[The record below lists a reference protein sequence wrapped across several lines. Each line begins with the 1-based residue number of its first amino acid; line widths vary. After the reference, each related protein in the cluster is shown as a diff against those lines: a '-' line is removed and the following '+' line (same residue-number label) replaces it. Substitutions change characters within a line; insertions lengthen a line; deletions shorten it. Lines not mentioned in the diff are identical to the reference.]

1 MTDSGTLS
9 RDKPAGLGGRSSMAD
24 PPVAASAGA
33 AMSGQDVLLATKL
46 HVPRPQPGFVPRRRL
61 VQALGEGLAK
71 GRVLVCAPA
80 GFGKTALL
88 ADWARDSGQ
97 PVAWLGLDAA
107 DSDPARFWRYAV
119 AALEGARPELA
130 GRVGPPPPG
139 SVEGLVAALI
149 NELAADPGPDEVL
162 LVLDDYHLVDSG
174 PVHESVAFLL
184 ENLPPGLRV
193 VVSSRADP
201 PLPLARL
208 RARGQ
213 LAELRTADLRFTAEE
228 AAALLDGVAGSGLAE
243 RETAGPRLPGAAAA
257 ALVARTEGWAAGLQL
272 AGLSLRGHADPA
284 GFAAAFSGSHRF
296 VLDYLGDEVLDGQPG
311 QVRAFLLETSVLE
324 RLSGELCDAVTGR
337 TGSQAMLADIERAGL
352 FLTPLDEVRGWWR
365 YHHLFAD
372 LLRAR
377 LQAEQPGRAVALHRA
392 AAAWYDEHDL
402 ADDAVQHALAAGD
415 TEWAARLVERHVETL
430 LGRSEGATLRRW
442 LSALPPESVRDRP
455 RLCLAQAYG
464 AAQGFQLEA
473 LEALLDDAERAF
485 AVSGDE
491 PYHDLAGR
499 TASVLAN
506 VPAGI
511 AFLRA
516 SHARFRGD
524 TALAASYNRQA
535 LAHLGA
541 DEWLMRSFVRWNQAV
556 VDWLD
561 GRLGPAE
568 RSLAEVLAELRAA
581 DEAVRRAGGEPAEV
595 LHAVEGGAGFYAG
608 FLAMRVRRDLGEV
621 RRAQGNLDAVLAT
634 YQQALNAAG
643 ESSQTAHTGLAHVGL
658 AQVLYERNELTAA
671 LDHATRGAALCRQ
684 LAFTPPLATGLAVV
698 AWIRHAHGDAAGALA
713 AMGEAGQVELSP
725 QVITLLNP
733 VPSQRARLLLAQGD
747 VHAAARWT
755 TAAGL
760 SPDDEPDYPREPAYL
775 VLARV
780 LLAHNDPGPALTLLQ
795 RLLDAA
801 ASQGRTGSI
810 IEIQALRALALD
822 ARGDHATALSALT
835 EAVTLARRHGYVRVL
850 ADEGAPM
857 RALLARLPTARP
869 GQRHAAHPI
878 DPRYLAALVRAC
890 GPADAVPPQRRAAG
904 ALPGLAEPLT
914 DRELEV
920 LRLLAAGRSNQRI
933 AHDLV
938 VALDTVKKHV
948 THVLGK
954 LGAANRT
961 EAVARARE
969 LGLIP

>member
-1 MTDSGTLS
+1 MTDGGALA
-9 RDKPAGLGGRSSMAD
+9 RDEPVGLGDRSPVADPSARAPAG
-24 PPVAASAGA
+24 SAT
-33 AMSGQDVLLATKL
+33 SGQDGLLATKL

-61 VQALGEGLAK
+61 LEALGEGLAR

-88 ADWARDSGQ
+88 ADWARDGAR
-97 PVAWLGLDAA
+97 PVAWLGLDAG
-107 DSDPARFWRYAV
+107 DSDPARFWRYVV
-119 AALEGARPELA
+119 AGLERVRPGLA
-130 GRVGPPPPG
+130 GRVGPLPPRSP
-139 SVEGLVAALI
+139 EGLVTALV
-149 NELAADPGPDEVL
+149 NELIADPRPDEVL

-174 PVHESVAFLL
+174 PVHESVAVLL

-213 LAELRTADLRFTAEE
+213 LAELRAADLRFTPEE
-228 AAALLDGVAGSGLAE
+228 ATALLG
-243 RETAGPRLPGAAAA
+243 ETAGPGLPAAAA
-257 ALVARTEGWAAGLQL
+257 QALAARTEGWAAGLQL

-284 GFAAAFSGSHRF
+284 GFAEAFSGSHRF
-296 VLDYLGDEVLDGQPG
+296 VLDYLADEVLDGQPG

-337 TGSQAMLADIERAGL
+337 TGSQAMLQDMERAGL
-352 FLTPLDEVRGWWR
+352 FLLPLDEVRGWWR

-377 LQAEQPGRAVALHRA
+377 LWAEQPDRVQALHRA
-392 AAAWYDEHDL
+392 AATWSEEHGL
-402 ADDAVQHALAAGD
+402 ADDAVRHALAAGD
-415 TEWAARLVERHVETL
+415 TAWAARLVERHVEAL

-442 LSALPPESVRDRP
+442 LSALPVESVRDRP
-455 RLCLAQAYG
+455 RLCLAQAFG
-464 AAQGFQLEA
+464 AAMGFQVEA
-473 LEALLDDAERAF
+473 LEALLDDAERAY

-491 PYHDLAGR
+491 PYQDSGGR
-499 TASVLAN
+499 PVSVLAN
-506 VPAGI
+506 VPGGI

-516 SHARFRGD
+516 SLARLRGD
-524 TALAASYNRQA
+524 AALAAGYNGQA
-535 LAHLGA
+535 LDQLGE
-541 DEWLMRSFVRWNQAV
+541 DESLMRSFVRWNQAAA
-556 VDWLD
+556 DWLG

-568 RSLAEVLAELRAA
+568 RGLAEVLAERRAA
-581 DEAVRRAGGEPAEV
+581 SE
-595 LHAVEGGAGFYAG
+595 FFAG
-608 FLAMRVRRDLGEV
+608 FLPMRVCYDLGQV
-621 RRAQGNLDAVLAT
+621 QLAQGRPDAALAT
-634 YQQALNAAG
+634 YRQALAGAG
-643 ESSQTAHTGLAHVGL
+643 EGSHEALTGPAHVGL

-671 LDHATRGAALCRQ
+671 LDHATRGVTLCRQ
-684 LAFTPPLATGLAVV
+684 LTFTASLAIGLAVV
-698 AWIRHAHGDAAGALA
+698 ARLRQAQGDAEGALE
-713 AMGEAGQVELSP
+713 AMGEAGQAGLSP
-725 QVITLLNP
+725 QVIALLNP

-747 VHAAARWT
+747 VEAAAQWA

-760 SPDDEPDYPREPAYL
+760 SRDGQPDYPQEPAYL

-780 LLAHNDPGPALTLLQ
+780 LLARGDPGRALALLQ

-801 ASQGRTGSI
+801 VSQSRTGSVV
-810 IEIQALRALALD
+810 EIQALRALAL
-822 ARGDHATALSALT
+822 AAHGDHASALGVLA
-835 EAVTLARRHGYVRVL
+835 EALTLARRPGYVRVF

-857 RALLARLPTARP
+857 RALLAQLRAVPP
-869 GQRHAAHPI
+869 GQQEAARRI
-878 DPRYLAALVRAC
+878 DPGYLDALLRAAS
-890 GPADAVPPQRRAAG
+890 PADATPPRRRATATAG
-904 ALPGLAEPLT
+904 LIEPLT

-920 LRLLAAGRSNQRI
+920 LRLLAAGKSNQRI

-954 LGAANRT
+954 LGAGNRT
-961 EAVARARE
+961 EAAARARQ